1 MVPEMVKKVRT
12 SVLCHLVHL
21 LTDWQPFSPCK
32 EKEGEGG
39 EAKEQGQGKGI
50 DTDDRASAQAVVFPG
65 SRYVGNGRCQAA
77 RAVAVMVRTCTQGG
91 VGEWTWTI

>member
-1 MVPEMVKKVRT
+1 MPEMVKKVRT

-21 LTDWQPFSPCK
+21 LTDWQPFSPRN

-39 EAKEQGQGKGI
+39 EEKEQGQGKGKGI
-50 DTDDRASAQAVVFPG
+50 DTDRASAQAVVFPG

-77 RAVAVMVRTCTQGG
+77 RAVAVMVRT
-91 VGEWTWTI
+91 

>member
-21 LTDWQPFSPCK
+21 LTVWQPFSPRN
-32 EKEGEGG
+32 EKEGERG
-39 EAKEQGQGKGI
+39 EEKEQGQGKGI
-50 DTDDRASAQAVVFPG
+50 DTDRASAQAVVFPG

-77 RAVAVMVRTCTQGG
+77 RAVAVMVRT
-91 VGEWTWTI
+91 